1 MNDEGKTIV
10 ATLATICVTILLMIV
25 LTRGCVEA
33 TNRKVR
39 IEFMPEDAPK
49 VKEIFKEIK

>member
-1 MNDEGKTIV
+1 MNNENKTTVAIV
-10 ATLATICVTILLMIV
+10 ATICITILIMIM
-25 LTRGCVEA
+25 LTKGCVEA

-49 VKEIFKEIK
+49 VKEIFKEVK